1 MSLKFWKFTGAGN
14 DFVAL
19 DNRDDSIEP
28 DPRARA
34 ALIRSL
40 CARGVGVGADGALIL
55 EPSQNADFRMRYYNS
70 DGGEA
75 ETCGNGARCIARF
88 ANMLGA
94 AGPACRFETQAGI
107 YEAVV
112 KPEAVCVSMSD
123 ASGLEL
129 DVRLG
134 RATLPADLLSGIPSL
149 RGPGTVDFVNTG
161 VPHAVIRV
169 ENTEDLLNVPVVELG
184 RAIRYHARFAPAGT
198 NVNFIAPIAPA
209 GTNANFIAPAGTN
222 VNFIAPIA
230 PAGTNVNF
238 IAPAGTNANFI
249 APIAPA
255 GTNANFI
262 APAGTNL
269 NSIAP
274 IAPAGTNLN
283 SIAPIAPAGPNHF
296 AIRTYERGVEDET
309 LACGTGSIASAI
321 VACRRGLAAPPVRLT
336 TRSGGDLLVHLEPTD
351 RGATRV
357 RLEGEAR
364 LVFKGEL
371 P

>member
-19 DNRDDSIEP
+19 DNRDGSIEP
-28 DPRARA
+28 DPQARA

-107 YEAVV
+107 YEAAV
-112 KPEAVCVSMSD
+112 KPDAVCVSMSD
-123 ASGLEL
+123 AFGLEL
-129 DVRLG
+129 DVQLG

-149 RGPGTVDFVNTG
+149 RGAGTVDFVNTG

-169 ENTEDLLNVPVVELG
+169 ENTEDLQNVPVVELG
-184 RAIRYHARFAPAGT
+184 RAIRYHPRF
-198 NVNFIAPIAPA
+198 
-209 GTNANFIAPAGTN
+209 APAGTN

-238 IAPAGTNANFI
+238 IAPAGTNV
-249 APIAPA
+249 
-255 GTNANFI
+255 NFI
-262 APAGTNL
+262 APAGTNV

-274 IAPAGTNLN
+274 AAVNL
-283 SIAPIAPAGPNHF
+283 F

-321 VACRRGLAAPPVRLT
+321 VVCRRGLAAPPVRLT
-336 TRSGGDLLVHLEPTD
+336 TRSGVDLLVHCEPTD

-364 LVFKGEL
+364 LVFKGEI

>member
-19 DNRDDSIEP
+19 DNRDGSIEP
-28 DPRARA
+28 DPQARA

-107 YEAVV
+107 YEAAV
-112 KPEAVCVSMSD
+112 KPDAVCVSMSD
-123 ASGLEL
+123 AFGLEL
-129 DVRLG
+129 DVQLG

-149 RGPGTVDFVNTG
+149 RGAGTVDFINTG

-169 ENTEDLLNVPVVELG
+169 ENTDDLQNVPVVELG

-198 NVNFIAPIAPA
+198 NVNFIAPIL
-209 GTNANFIAPAGTN
+209 PAGTN
-222 VNFIAPIA
+222 VNFIAP
-230 PAGTNVNF
+230 V
-238 IAPAGTNANFI
+238 
-249 APIAPA
+249 
-255 GTNANFI
+255 

-274 IAPAGTNLN
+274 VAPAGTNLN
-283 SIAPIAPAGPNHF
+283 SIAPVAPAGPNLNSIAPVAPAGPNHF

-321 VACRRGLAAPPVRLT
+321 VACRRALAASPVRLT
-336 TRSGGDLLVHLEPTD
+336 TRSGVDLLVHCEPTD

>member
-1 MSLKFWKFTGAGN
+1 
-14 DFVAL
+14 
-19 DNRDDSIEP
+19 
-28 DPRARA
+28 
-34 ALIRSL
+34 
-40 CARGVGVGADGALIL
+40 VGVGADGALIL

-88 ANMLGA
+88 AHMLGA
-94 AGPACRFETQAGI
+94 AGPACHFETQAGI
-107 YEAVV
+107 YEAAV
-112 KPEAVCVSMSD
+112 KPDAVCVSMSD
-123 ASGLEL
+123 AFGLEL

-161 VPHAVIRV
+161 VPHAVIRI
-169 ENTEDLLNVPVVELG
+169 ENIEDLQNVPVVELG

-209 GTNANFIAPAGTN
+209 A
-222 VNFIAPIA
+222 V
-230 PAGTNVNF
+230 
-238 IAPAGTNANFI
+238 
-249 APIAPA
+249 
-255 GTNANFI
+255 
-262 APAGTNL
+262 
-269 NSIAP
+269 
-274 IAPAGTNLN
+274 
-283 SIAPIAPAGPNHF
+283 NHF

-336 TRSGGDLLVHLEPTD
+336 TRSGVDLLVHLEPTD

>member
-19 DNRDDSIEP
+19 DNRDGSIEP
-28 DPRARA
+28 DPQARA

-55 EPSQNADFRMRYYNS
+55 EPSQKADFRMRYYNS

-88 ANMLGA
+88 ANLLGA

-107 YEAVV
+107 YEAAV
-112 KPEAVCVSMSD
+112 KPEAVRVSMSD

-129 DVRLG
+129 DVQLG

-149 RGPGTVDFVNTG
+149 RGAGTVDFINTG

-169 ENTEDLLNVPVVELG
+169 ENTDDLQNVPVVELG

-198 NVNFIAPIAPA
+198 NVNFIAPIA
-209 GTNANFIAPAGTN
+209 
-222 VNFIAPIA
+222 
-230 PAGTNVNF
+230 
-238 IAPAGTNANFI
+238 
-249 APIAPA
+249 
-255 GTNANFI
+255 
-262 APAGTNL
+262 
-269 NSIAP
+269 S
-274 IAPAGTNLN
+274 
-283 SIAPIAPAGPNHF
+283 SHF

-336 TRSGGDLLVHLEPTD
+336 TRSGVDLLVHLEPTE

>member
-198 NVNFIAPIAPA
+198 NVNFIAPA
-209 GTNANFIAPAGTN
+209 GTNANF
-222 VNFIAPIA
+222 
-230 PAGTNVNF
+230 
-238 IAPAGTNANFI
+238 
-249 APIAPA
+249 
-255 GTNANFI
+255 
-262 APAGTNL
+262 
-269 NSIAP
+269 IAP

-336 TRSGGDLLVHLEPTD
+336 TRSGVDLLVHLEPTD

>member
-19 DNRDDSIEP
+19 DNRDGSIEP
-28 DPRARA
+28 DPQARA

-55 EPSQNADFRMRYYNS
+55 EPSQKADFRMRYYNS

-107 YEAVV
+107 YEAAV
-112 KPEAVCVSMSD
+112 KPDAVCVSMSD
-123 ASGLEL
+123 AFGLEL
-129 DVRLG
+129 DVQLG

-149 RGPGTVDFVNTG
+149 RGAGTVDFINTG

-169 ENTEDLLNVPVVELG
+169 ENTDDLQNVPVVELG

-198 NVNFIAPIAPA
+198 NVNFIAPIA
-209 GTNANFIAPAGTN
+209 
-222 VNFIAPIA
+222 
-230 PAGTNVNF
+230 
-238 IAPAGTNANFI
+238 
-249 APIAPA
+249 
-255 GTNANFI
+255 
-262 APAGTNL
+262 
-269 NSIAP
+269 S
-274 IAPAGTNLN
+274 
-283 SIAPIAPAGPNHF
+283 SHF

-321 VACRRGLAAPPVRLT
+321 VACRRALAAPPVRLT
-336 TRSGGDLLVHLEPTD
+336 TRSGVDLLVHLEPTE

>member
-19 DNRDDSIEP
+19 DNRDGSIEP
-28 DPRARA
+28 DPQARA

-55 EPSQNADFRMRYYNS
+55 EPSQKADFRMRYYNS

-88 ANMLGA
+88 ANLLGA

-107 YEAVV
+107 YEAAV
-112 KPEAVCVSMSD
+112 KPEAVRVSMSD

-129 DVRLG
+129 DVQLG

-149 RGPGTVDFVNTG
+149 RGAGTVDFINTG

-169 ENTEDLLNVPVVELG
+169 ENTDDLQNVPVVELG

-198 NVNFIAPIAPA
+198 NVNFIAPIA
-209 GTNANFIAPAGTN
+209 
-222 VNFIAPIA
+222 
-230 PAGTNVNF
+230 
-238 IAPAGTNANFI
+238 
-249 APIAPA
+249 
-255 GTNANFI
+255 
-262 APAGTNL
+262 
-269 NSIAP
+269 S
-274 IAPAGTNLN
+274 
-283 SIAPIAPAGPNHF
+283 SHF

-321 VACRRGLAAPPVRLT
+321 VACRRALAAPPVRLT
-336 TRSGGDLLVHLEPTD
+336 TRSGVDLLVHLEPTE

>member
-28 DPRARA
+28 DPQARA

-198 NVNFIAPIAPA
+198 NVNFIAPA
-209 GTNANFIAPAGTN
+209 GTNANF
-222 VNFIAPIA
+222 
-230 PAGTNVNF
+230 
-238 IAPAGTNANFI
+238 
-249 APIAPA
+249 
-255 GTNANFI
+255 
-262 APAGTNL
+262 
-269 NSIAP
+269 IAP

-336 TRSGGDLLVHLEPTD
+336 TRSGVDLLVHLEPTD